1 MKGST
6 AARIGIEIGA
16 AFSGN
21 FKSVFGA
28 ASGEVQKIGA
38 AAAQANSKLSSIKA
52 FEKLTADTKQAG
64 YAWQA
69 AKQNLDQLTRS
80 TAQYGEQIKRS
91 GEALKAAQAEQKR
104 TAQAVA
110 FHRETLAR
118 AQAEMANGKP
128 TADAKA
134 RLVQLREELK
144 KSQQAH
150 QESGEAVKKHGQELR
165 NAEKSA
171 QAQSSAIAKAK
182 DSTERAGAAF
192 SKSRERLGEMRAEL
206 DKSGVSTKDLATQQ
220 QALQR
225 QLDATA
231 ARMKKVGD
239 AQAGMQRGK
248 TMMADAGMAL
258 GAVTAAAATAG
269 APIVQAARFETAML
283 GVAKQVEGARDESG
297 KLTSVYYN
305 MAKQVQQLGR
315 EIPIATN
322 ELAAMVAAGS
332 RMGVAKD
339 ELIQFT
345 RTAAMMAEAFELPAA
360 ELADQMGKIAGLYKI
375 PIPAIGALADT
386 INYLDDNAISK
397 GGDIIDFMTRVG
409 GVASA
414 IKITDKEMAA
424 LGSTLLTL
432 GERTET
438 ASTATNAMFQK
449 FAAADK
455 GTKKFKSA
463 MKEIGL
469 STAEVQKGMQQDS
482 MGTMLKLLDA
492 VAKLDP
498 EQRLGVLT
506 ELVGLE
512 HSDTLAKLAGNTG
525 ELRKQLAMANS
536 EMAKGSMQK
545 EFAARLETTNAQ
557 WTIMKNQLTEVSVN
571 LGSVL
576 LPTVNSV
583 IGAIGSATSGMAEFV
598 TENKTL
604 VGNVLAVVGTL
615 GGLFAATKIAALG
628 IGAITFAFHA
638 LKLAMLTNPI
648 GIALTA
654 LTVAGVLLWKNWEGV
669 KGGLVAIWETIKD
682 AGTTASTWLSQAWG
696 KAAAVMSAGFDGM
709 LNAGRSVIGWFR
721 ENQWA
726 QSLVPVVG
734 AGIYLADNWD
744 MIKDRLSAVWT
755 AISDTAI
762 AAFDS
767 LSSGIG
773 AAMTAINEKMVASTQ
788 ALTAAWNLAA
798 GGLSVI
804 WGSIRDTAIAAFDS
818 IKTAV
823 GGVIDWLAEK
833 TAWIFQTVDKVKAAA
848 NSIGDGIGGAWSGA
862 KNLVGLGPSTP
873 PATTSAAAAAG
884 GTNATGVTNP
894 AAAGVAA
901 VPAMGGNT
909 STANSS
915 INAPITI
922 NGATDPAATA
932 RAVRAELDKREREQA
947 AVRRAMLTDKAGY

>member
-21 FKSVFGA
+21 FKAVFGA
-28 ASGEVQKIGA
+28 ANGEVQKIG
-38 AAAQANSKLSSIKA
+38 SSIKA
-52 FEKLTADTKQAG
+52 LEARQKELNATIKEQEKLG
-64 YAWQA
+64 
-69 AKQNLDQLTRS
+69 AKGS
-80 TAQYGEQIKRS
+80 P
-91 GEALKAAQAEQKR
+91 LKA
-104 TAQAVA
+104 
-110 FHRETLAR
+110 LY
-118 AQAEMANGKP
+118 
-128 TADAKA
+128 
-134 RLVQLREELK
+134 
-144 KSQQAH
+144 SQQ
-150 QESGEAVKKHGQELR
+150 EIDGITRK
-165 NAEKSA
+165 
-171 QAQSSAIAKAK
+171 IAKLR
-182 DSTERAGAAF
+182 TEQ
-192 SKSRERLGEMRAEL
+192 ERL
-206 DKSGVSTKDLATQQ
+206 
-220 QALQR
+220 
-225 QLDATA
+225 TA
-231 ARMKKVGD
+231 AG
-239 AQAGMQRGK
+239 AGMQRGK
-248 TMMADAGMAL
+248 SMMANAGLAL

-269 APIVQAARFETAML
+269 APIVQAASFESAML

-297 KLTSVYYN
+297 KLTNVYYD
-305 MAKQVQQLGR
+305 MAKQIQMLGR

-322 ELAAMVAAGS
+322 DLAAMVAAGA

-345 RTAAMMAEAFELPAA
+345 RTASMMSEAFELPAA

-375 PIPAIGALADT
+375 PIPAIGGLADT

-397 GGDIIDFMTRVG
+397 GGDIIDFMSRVG
-409 GVASA
+409 GVAGA
-414 IKITDKEMAA
+414 IKITDKEVAA

-438 ASTATNAMFQK
+438 AGTATNAMFQK

-455 GTKKFKSA
+455 GTKKFKAA
-463 MKEIGL
+463 MSELGL

-482 MGTMLKLLDA
+482 MGTMLKVLDS

-557 WTIMKNQLTEVSVN
+557 WEMMKNRVTEVSVN

-576 LPTVNSV
+576 LPAVNQV
-583 IGAIGSATSGMAEFV
+583 MGAIGSVTSGIAEFV

-604 VGNVLAVVGTL
+604 VGNIITVVGTL

-638 LKLAMLTNPI
+638 LKLAMMTNPI
-648 GIALTA
+648 GLALTA
-654 LTVAGVLLWKNWEGV
+654 LTVAGVLLWKNWDAIKDGM
-669 KGGLVAIWETIKD
+669 VAIWNT
-682 AGTTASTWLSQAWG
+682 
-696 KAAAVMSAGFDGM
+696 V
-709 LNAGRSVIGWFR
+709 
-721 ENQWA
+721 
-726 QSLVPVVG
+726 
-734 AGIYLADNWD
+734 
-744 MIKDRLSAVWT
+744 
-755 AISDTAI
+755 
-762 AAFDS
+762 
-767 LSSGIG
+767 
-773 AAMTAINEKMVASTQ
+773 
-788 ALTAAWNLAA
+788 
-798 GGLSVI
+798 
-804 WGSIRDTAIAAFDS
+804 RDTAIAAFDA
-818 IKTAV
+818 IKSSV
-823 GGVIDWLAEK
+823 GAVIDWLAEK

-862 KNLVGLGPSTP
+862 KNLVGLGPDTP
-873 PATTSAAAAAG
+873 AAG
-884 GTNATGVTNP
+884 ATA

-901 VPAMGGNT
+901 VPASGGN
-909 STANSS
+909 SATANTS

-932 RAVRAELDKREREQA
+932 KAVKAELDKREREQGA
-947 AVRRAMLTDKAGY
+947 ARRAMMTDKMGY